1 MIDNSFNL
9 DELRNLPYLNITSPI
24 SNVPHL
30 SDLDADLH
38 IPIYTNFDYY
48 STDCFNNSV
57 DITRMNGNSIK
68 RKAFTALHCNIRSL
82 SANHDNLYHLLQ
94 ELDCQFSLIGLSE
107 TKFKKGKDNFS
118 NFNFDGYDFVHE
130 PSLTNAGGVGF
141 FVENNLTYII
151 RNDLNNSSIHSEML
165 WIEVSRPNDCNLVCG
180 IIYRHPSSDFDSFM
194 ELFSSTIEKIHRE
207 KNSAYLWETST

>member
-1 MIDNSFNL
+1 MQFFVIL
-9 DELRNLPYLNITSPI
+9 T
-24 SNVPHL
+24 VKGVL
-30 SDLDADLH
+30 S
-38 IPIYTNFDYY
+38 TN
-48 STDCFNNSV
+48 
-57 DITRMNGNSIK
+57 ITRMNGNSIK